1 MIAPFLFMY
10 VDYLNYYLYICK
22 KIVMIKIEKRIEF
35 LADKYNVFMEEEMNN
50 IIDSLTN
57 EGHEITKIEVDDHT
71 DNHMGVVKK
80 RTLAILNTII
90 TNEDKS
96 RVRKWVRIHEDIFA
110 AMIAADPTPNK
121 IYLQWMLTVFTK
133 LIKDG
138 KIDDAVRFGAEDLP
152 QANEYLELFDN
163 NKRKRLFKE
172 LTESN
177 YALKNMTD
185 TTNINQYKDL
195 AQLFDSVDPFI
206 ERDASD
212 FERSMKR
219 FVDAGHAL
227 MPVRDR
233 NFTLFIPLTRDANVL
248 FEGFASWCTAKHG
261 NGMFDSYTK
270 YKTPI
275 SNKSKIYII
284 IDNKFLNGE
293 FDSNSIP
300 NDMMYQIHFESKQLR
315 DRSNGPNKNIYDS
328 VLSKSE
334 ALSNFFY
341 EELTP
346 MAKSFSGPLNE
357 NYYIDYLISFGFTD
371 ILFDIQDIDQPTI
384 RFKKREIPKLPDL
397 SRFKNVSTIYLGEIS
412 LRELNTSIFSLPHL
426 EVLSIPK
433 NKLTSLP
440 KEIGNCKTLVF
451 LNIVG
456 NKITE
461 IPEEIGQLDIS
472 RGGNLYRISVR
483 ESEIG
488 ENNYKKLK
496 RLLPSAMLS
505 DVVE

>member
-1 MIAPFLFMY
+1 M
-10 VDYLNYYLYICK
+10 V
-22 KIVMIKIEKRIEF
+22 KIEKRIEF
-35 LADKYNVFMEEEMNN
+35 LADKYNVFMEEEMDS
-50 IIDSLTN
+50 IVESLTN
-57 EGHEITKIEVDDHT
+57 EGHEITKIEVTDHT
-71 DNHMGVVKK
+71 DIHMGVMTKK
-80 RTLAILNTII
+80 TLAILDTVI

-96 RVRKWVRIHEDIFA
+96 RVRKTVRIHEDIFA

-121 IYLQWMLTVFTK
+121 IYLQWMLTVFTR

-138 KIDDAVRFGAEDLP
+138 KIDDAIRFGAEDLP
-152 QANEYLELFDN
+152 QANEYLELFDS

-185 TTNINQYKDL
+185 TTNINQYQNL

-212 FERSMKR
+212 FERAMKR

-248 FEGFASWCTAKHG
+248 FDGFASWCTTKQG
-261 NGMFDSYTK
+261 NGMFDSYTN

-275 SNKSKIYII
+275 SNKSRIYII
-284 IDNKFLNGE
+284 IDNRFLNGE
-293 FDSNSIP
+293 FDSSSIP

-315 DRSNGPNKNIYDS
+315 DRSNGANKNIYDS

-346 MAKSFSGPLNE
+346 LAKAFSGNLNE
-357 NYYIDYLISFGFTD
+357 NFYIDYLISFGFTD
-371 ILFDIQDIDQPTI
+371 ILFDIQDVDQPTI

-397 SRFKNVSTIYLGEIS
+397 SRFKNVETIYLGEIS
-412 LRELNTSIFSLPHL
+412 LRELNPTMFSLPKL
-426 EVLSIPK
+426 EVLSVPK
-433 NKLTSLP
+433 NKLTSIP
-440 KEIGNCKTLVF
+440 KEIGDCKSLVF
-451 LNIVG
+451 LNLVG

-472 RGGNLYRISVR
+472 RGGKLYRISVR
-483 ESEIG
+483 EAEIG
-488 ENNYKKLK
+488 EKNYKKLK

-505 DVVE
+505 DIVEA